1 MVVGYP
7 LGYLFLG
14 VPGYIAKTKLISL
27 IVLPHDLAIAINLI
41 DHIILRIALI
51 VLPYLRCCR
60 LSRRLSSLI
69 HFFLRWLTKPMLE
82 AFVSLNDVGIKAVA
96 SISEEGLCA
105 RKNSFAFRSDANG
118 DDSGDLGDESR
129 RVPPVSAYKLGPSLG
144 EGSRRNAKAPK
155 CMISAISTDPT
166 TCLLTQP
173 LAC

>member
-1 MVVGYP
+1 
-7 LGYLFLG
+7 
-14 VPGYIAKTKLISL
+14 
-27 IVLPHDLAIAINLI
+27 
-41 DHIILRIALI
+41 
-51 VLPYLRCCR
+51 
-60 LSRRLSSLI
+60 
-69 HFFLRWLTKPMLE
+69 MLE

-96 SISEEGLCA
+96 SISEEVLCA

-144 EGSRRNAKAPK
+144 EGSRRNAKALK

>member
-60 LSRRLSSLI
+60 VL
-69 HFFLRWLTKPMLE
+69 
-82 AFVSLNDVGIKAVA
+82 
-96 SISEEGLCA
+96 
-105 RKNSFAFRSDANG
+105 
-118 DDSGDLGDESR
+118 
-129 RVPPVSAYKLGPSLG
+129 PP
-144 EGSRRNAKAPK
+144 
-155 CMISAISTDPT
+155 
-166 TCLLTQP
+166 LLTPQLSDPLLPP
-173 LAC
+173 LAYQTNA